1 MDDSSSRKEAAEKL
15 RVALEMFGSGE
26 SVMREK
32 LRRTFPA
39 ASQQEIERQNFG
51 FGCRI
56 PRERKMAMRSADGA
70 ILDE

>member
-1 MDDSSSRKEAAEKL
+1 
-15 RVALEMFGSGE
+15 MFGLGE

-39 ASQQEIERQNFG
+39 ASQEEIERQNFG